1 MLCLIWLLPIMSF
14 PLAFHQS
21 HILPVKYELKG
32 LTIATNV
39 YISANF
45 GISKNIRLFD
55 GTLK

>member
-1 MLCLIWLLPIMSF
+1 MGLP
-14 PLAFHQS
+14 LTFHQS

-45 GISKNIRLFD
+45 DISKNIRLFD